1 MGARRGELA
10 MRSLE
15 GMSILVTGG
24 GSGIGLGAARYCI
37 ERGARVTICGR
48 REDKIEA
55 AATALGDSC
64 LGVAADITVAAD
76 RQTLLEAA
84 RNHGGQ
90 LDALVNNAGNMYR
103 GAITELDEVALREIF
118 HTNVIAAM
126 MLTGLCTPDLE
137 QQKGAV
143 VFIGSIHTR
152 RAFPGA
158 SPYAATK
165 AAVQGLTRVLAAEL
179 GEKKIRVNCVLPG
192 AVFTE
197 INQRAGLMDD
207 ETALQRLEGM
217 SDLHA
222 LGRIGTTEEIA
233 EAMAYLI
240 CAEWVTGAMIDID
253 GGLGLGLTQ
262 DPAVSAT
269 KETCDHD

>member
-1 MGARRGELA
+1 MK
-10 MRSLE
+10 SLE
-15 GMSILVTGG
+15 GMSILITGG
-24 GSGIGLGAARYCI
+24 GSGIGLGTAQYCI
-37 ERGARVTICGR
+37 DRGAKVTICGR
-48 REDKIEA
+48 RADKIEA
-55 AATALGDSC
+55 AAASLGNQC
-64 LGVAADITVAAD
+64 HGVAADITVASD
-76 RQTLLEAA
+76 REMLLAA
-84 RNHGGQ
+84 ALEHGGQ

-103 GAITELDEVALREIF
+103 GAITELNEQELQDVF

-126 MLTGLCTPDLE
+126 MLTGLCTPHLAE
-137 QQKGAV
+137 REGAV
-143 VFIGSIHTR
+143 VFVGSIHTR

-179 GEKKIRVNCVLPG
+179 GEQKIRVNCLLPG

-207 ETALQRLEGM
+207 ETALQRLQGM

-253 GGLGLGLTQ
+253 GGLGLGITA
-262 DPAVSAT
+262 DPAIT
-269 KETCDHD
+269 NRKEQ

>member
-1 MGARRGELA
+1 MK
-10 MRSLE
+10 SLKD
-15 GMSILVTGG
+15 MSILVTGG
-24 GSGIGLGAARYCI
+24 GSGIGLGTARYCI
-37 ERGARVTICGR
+37 ERGAKVTICGR
-48 REDKIEA
+48 REDKIKA
-55 AATALGDSC
+55 AASELGDAC
-64 LGVAADITVAAD
+64 HGVAADITVAAD
-76 RQTLLEAA
+76 RQKLLGATID
-84 RNHGGQ
+84 HGGK

-103 GAITELDEVALREIF
+103 GAITELDENALQEVF

-126 MLTGLCTPDLE
+126 MLTGLCAPHLA
-137 QQKGAV
+137 QRKGAV
-143 VFIGSIHTR
+143 VFVGSIHTR

-165 AAVQGLTRVLAAEL
+165 AAVQGLTRVLAAEM
-179 GEKKIRVNCVLPG
+179 GEQKIRVNCLLPG

-253 GGLGLGLTQ
+253 GGLGLGITA
-262 DPAVSAT
+262 DPVINKQQESSQH
-269 KETCDHD
+269 E

>member
-1 MGARRGELA
+1 MK
-10 MRSLE
+10 SLKD
-15 GMSILVTGG
+15 MSILVTGG
-24 GSGIGLGAARYCI
+24 GSGIGLGTARYCI
-37 ERGARVTICGR
+37 ERGAKVTICGR
-48 REDKIEA
+48 REDKIKA
-55 AATALGDSC
+55 AASELGDAC
-64 LGVAADITVAAD
+64 HGVAADITVAAD
-76 RQTLLEAA
+76 RQKLLGATID
-84 RNHGGQ
+84 HGGQ

-103 GAITELDEVALREIF
+103 GAITELDENALQEVF

-126 MLTGLCTPDLE
+126 MLTGLCAPHLA
-137 QQKGAV
+137 QRKGAV
-143 VFIGSIHTR
+143 VFVGSIHTR

-165 AAVQGLTRVLAAEL
+165 AAVQGLPRVLAAEL
-179 GEKKIRVNCVLPG
+179 GEQKIRVNCLLPG

-253 GGLGLGLTQ
+253 GGLGLGITA
-262 DPAVSAT
+262 DPAINKQ
-269 KETCDHD
+269 KESSQHE

>member
-1 MGARRGELA
+1 MK
-10 MRSLE
+10 SLE

-24 GSGIGLGAARYCI
+24 GSGIGLGTARYCI
-37 ERGARVTICGR
+37 ERGAKVTICGR
-48 REDKIEA
+48 REDKIQTA
-55 AATALGDSC
+55 AAKLGDAC
-64 LGVAADITVAAD
+64 RGVAADITQAAD
-76 RQTLLEAA
+76 RQKLFKAA
-84 RNHGGQ
+84 LDHGGQ
-90 LDALVNNAGNMYR
+90 LDALINNAGNMYR
-103 GAITELDEVALREIF
+103 GAITELDEAALQEVF

-126 MLTGLCTPDLE
+126 MLTGLCTPSLA
-137 QQKGAV
+137 QQHGAV
-143 VFIGSIHTR
+143 VFVGSIHTR

-179 GEKKIRVNCVLPG
+179 GEQKIRVNCLLPG

-222 LGRIGTTEEIA
+222 LGRIGSTKEIA

-253 GGLGLGLTQ
+253 GGLGLGITA
-262 DPAVSAT
+262 DPAIT
-269 KETCDHD
+269 QRKESNQHE

>member
-1 MGARRGELA
+1 
-10 MRSLE
+10 
-15 GMSILVTGG
+15 
-24 GSGIGLGAARYCI
+24 
-37 ERGARVTICGR
+37 
-48 REDKIEA
+48 
-55 AATALGDSC
+55 
-64 LGVAADITVAAD
+64 
-76 RQTLLEAA
+76 
-84 RNHGGQ
+84 
-90 LDALVNNAGNMYR
+90 
-103 GAITELDEVALREIF
+103 
-118 HTNVIAAM
+118 M

-179 GEKKIRVNCVLPG
+179 GEKKIRVNCLLPG

-262 DPAVSAT
+262 DPAVSAM

>member
-1 MGARRGELA
+1 MK
-10 MRSLE
+10 SLE

-24 GSGIGLGAARYCI
+24 GSGIGLGTAQYCV
-37 ERGARVTICGR
+37 ERGAKVTICGR

-64 LGVAADITVAAD
+64 RGIAADITVAAD

-84 RNHGGQ
+84 KNHGGQ

-103 GAITELDEVALREIF
+103 GAITELDEAALTEVF

-126 MLTGLCTPDLE
+126 MLTGLCTPYLE

-179 GEKKIRVNCVLPG
+179 GEKKIRVNCLLPG

-233 EAMAYLI
+233 EAIAYLV

-253 GGLGLGLTQ
+253 GGLGLGITA
-262 DPAVSAT
+262 DPAIKKA
-269 KETCDHD
+269 

>member
-1 MGARRGELA
+1 

-24 GSGIGLGAARYCI
+24 GSGIGLGAARYCV

-64 LGVAADITVAAD
+64 RGVAADITVAAD
-76 RQTLLEAA
+76 RQRLLEAA
-84 RNHGGQ
+84 KNHGGQ

-103 GAITELDEVALREIF
+103 GAITELDEAALQEVF

-126 MLTGLCTPDLE
+126 MLTGLCTPYLE

-179 GEKKIRVNCVLPG
+179 GEKKIRVNCLLPG

-233 EAMAYLI
+233 EAIAYLM

-253 GGLGLGLTQ
+253 GGLGLGITA
-262 DPAVSAT
+262 DPAIKKAQG
-269 KETCDHD
+269 D

>member
-1 MGARRGELA
+1 MKT
-10 MRSLE
+10 LE
-15 GMSILVTGG
+15 GMSILITGG
-24 GSGIGLGAARYCI
+24 GSGIGLGSARHFL
-37 ERGARVTICGR
+37 ERGAKVTICGR
-48 REDKIEA
+48 RADKVQA
-55 AATALGDSC
+55 AVEALGTDC
-64 LGVAADITVAAD
+64 CGVAADITVASD
-76 RQTLLEAA
+76 RERLVEAA
-84 RNHGGQ
+84 LSHGGQ

-103 GAITELDEVALREIF
+103 GPITNLQEDELQKIF

-126 MLTGLCTPDLE
+126 MLTGLATPELAKRE
-137 QQKGAV
+137 GAV
-143 VFIGSIHTR
+143 IFLGSIHTR

-179 GEKKIRVNCVLPG
+179 GGQKIRVNCILPG

-207 ETALQRLEGM
+207 DTALQRLQGM

-253 GGLGLGLTQ
+253 GGLGLGMTADPKMTQ
-262 DPAVSAT
+262 QQENS
-269 KETCDHD
+269 

>member
-24 GSGIGLGAARYCI
+24 GSGIGLGAARYCV

-48 REDKIEA
+48 RKDKIEA

-64 LGVAADITVAAD
+64 RGVAADITVAAD
-76 RQTLLEAA
+76 RETLLEAA
-84 RNHGGQ
+84 KNHGGQ

-103 GAITELDEVALREIF
+103 GAITELEEVALQEVF

-126 MLTGLCTPDLE
+126 MLTGLCTPYLE

-179 GEKKIRVNCVLPG
+179 GEKKIRVNCLLPG

-262 DPAVSAT
+262 DPAVSAM

>member
-1 MGARRGELA
+1 MK
-10 MRSLE
+10 SLE

-24 GSGIGLGAARYCI
+24 GSGIGLGTARYCI
-37 ERGARVTICGR
+37 ERGAKVTICGR
-48 REDKIEA
+48 REDKIQA
-55 AATALGDSC
+55 AAAELGDAC
-64 LGVAADITVAAD
+64 RGVAADVTLAAD
-76 RQTLLEAA
+76 RQKLLETAIH
-84 RNHGGQ
+84 HGGQ
-90 LDALVNNAGNMYR
+90 LDALINNAGNMYR
-103 GAITELDEVALREIF
+103 GAITELDETALQEVF

-126 MLTGLCTPDLE
+126 MLTGLCTPSLAHQE
-137 QQKGAV
+137 GAV
-143 VFIGSIHTR
+143 VFVGSIHTR

-179 GEKKIRVNCVLPG
+179 GEQRIRVNCLLPG

-253 GGLGLGLTQ
+253 GGLGLGITA
-262 DPAVSAT
+262 DPAINKR
-269 KETCDHD
+269 KESSEHE

>member
-1 MGARRGELA
+1 MK
-10 MRSLE
+10 SLE

-24 GSGIGLGAARYCI
+24 GSGIGLGTARYCI
-37 ERGARVTICGR
+37 ERGAKVTICGR
-48 REDKIEA
+48 REDKIQTA
-55 AATALGDSC
+55 AAELGDAC
-64 LGVAADITVAAD
+64 RGVAADITQAAD
-76 RQTLLEAA
+76 RQKLFKAA
-84 RNHGGQ
+84 LDHGGQ
-90 LDALVNNAGNMYR
+90 LDALINNAGNMYR
-103 GAITELDEVALREIF
+103 GAITELDEAALQEVF

-126 MLTGLCTPDLE
+126 MLTGLCTPSLA
-137 QQKGAV
+137 QQHGAV
-143 VFIGSIHTR
+143 VFVGSIHTR

-179 GEKKIRVNCVLPG
+179 GEQKIRVNCLLPG

-222 LGRIGTTEEIA
+222 LGRIGSTEEIA

-253 GGLGLGLTQ
+253 GGLGLGITA
-262 DPAVSAT
+262 DPAIT
-269 KETCDHD
+269 QRKESYQHE